1 MDFENQPHDEHTPKK
16 LRSGLA
22 GKISLLIVIFS
33 IAGIT
38 VSGIASYLMARNVL
52 INQNGTDL
60 SQTLSTLGLMIGVA
74 SLVII
79 GICIPM
85 AIAFGKTM
93 TRPVA
98 KLNDVFQRMAL
109 GETDFDL
116 SLLKE
121 FAAMPED
128 ELGQMMASFIAM
140 VDNRKHLAT
149 AAESLASG
157 DLTVAIRPQSQKDV
171 LAHALIAIVDQLN
184 RLYAEMEKTG
194 SEIASQG
201 NFDFKGDPTVL
212 AGSYQDFIVGINEVV
227 AGLVKPLRTASDY
240 LNQFGD
246 GKIPEPI
253 SATYQGDFNLI
264 KDSINA
270 CIDGLG
276 ALSEG
281 NAVMTQVSS
290 NDFSRKV
297 EGHYAGIFGELAQSI
312 NLVVD
317 QFRHVVGATNNI
329 ARGDLSILEDLKQY
343 GKQSDGDTLIPAQ
356 IEMIETILRL
366 VQETQA
372 TTEHAIQGDLS
383 YRGDVTQFN
392 GEYAKVIDGFNQ
404 TLDAVIAPTIE
415 ASKALT
421 ELSKGNLSA
430 EMAGD
435 YAGDHAEVK
444 KALNKTTKFL
454 KRYVDEITNTLKEI
468 QQGNLN
474 QEITSFYQ
482 GDFFEIKMAL
492 NDITTHLSDTMS
504 EINVAAA
511 QVEVGAQQISSGGQA
526 LSLGATQQASA
537 IEELTASIE
546 EVAQETKK
554 NAVNA
559 NQADAITAKVQE
571 NAGIGNGQMQKMIA
585 AMGEINDSS
594 QNISKIIKVID
605 DIAFQTNILALNAAV
620 EAARAGQHG
629 KGFAVVAEV
638 VRTLAARSSE
648 AAKET
653 ASLIEGSIEK
663 VSTGTAIADDTAVS
677 LNEILQ
683 EIEKVTGIVKHIAQA
698 SNEQASE
705 IAQITQGIEQV
716 SLVVQT
722 NSATAEESAAASE
735 ELTGQAEM
743 LKQMVGSFKLKD
755 QEQIGLGMKKADI
768 AGISQPVKQAKL
780 ATKEVPRIILNSS
793 EMDKY

>member
-1 MDFENQPHDEHTPKK
+1 MDFEKQPNDNHPQKK
-16 LRSGLA
+16 IKSGLA
-22 GKISLLIVIFS
+22 GKIALLIIIFS
-33 IAGIT
+33 IVGIA
-38 VSGIASYLMARNVL
+38 VSGIVSYLMTRNVL
-52 INQNGTDL
+52 INQNGADL
-60 SQTLSTLGLMIGVA
+60 SQILSTLGLMIVVA

-79 GICIPM
+79 GIVIPF
-85 AIAFGKTM
+85 AIGFGKKM
-93 TRPVA
+93 VVPVI
-98 KLNDVFQRMAL
+98 KLNAVFQRMAL

-116 SLLKE
+116 QLLKE
-121 FAAMPED
+121 FTVMPED

-140 VDNRKHLAT
+140 VDNRKHLAD

-171 LAHALIAIVDQLN
+171 LAYALINIIDQLN

-194 SEIASQG
+194 SEIAGQG
-201 NFDFKGDPTVL
+201 NFDFKGDPSVL
-212 AGSYQDFIVGINEVV
+212 AGSYQDFIVGINTVV
-227 AGLVKPLRTASDY
+227 AGLVEPLRTASDY
-240 LNQFGD
+240 LNQFGT
-246 GKIPEPI
+246 GKIPEKI
-253 SATYQGDFNLI
+253 SATYHGDFNLI
-264 KDSINA
+264 KDSINT

-281 NAVMTQVSS
+281 NTVMVYVSK

-297 EGHYAGIFGELAQSI
+297 EGRYMGIFDELARSI

-317 QFRHVVGATNNI
+317 QFRHVVVATNSI

-372 TTEHAIQGDLS
+372 MTEYAIKGDLS
-383 YRGDVTQFN
+383 YRGNVTQFN

-404 TLDAVIAPTIE
+404 TLDAVIAPITE

-474 QEITSFYQ
+474 REITSFYQ

-492 NDITTHLSDTMS
+492 NDITTHLSATMTD
-504 EINVAAA
+504 INVAAT
-511 QVEVGAQQISSGGQA
+511 QVEIGAQQISSGGQA
-526 LSLGATQQASA
+526 LSRGATQQASA

-559 NQADAITAKVQE
+559 NQADTITTKVHE
-571 NAGIGNGQMQKMIA
+571 NAGIGNSQMQKMIV
-585 AMGEINDSS
+585 AMDEINGAS

-629 KGFAVVAEV
+629 KGFAVVAEE

-653 ASLIEGSIEK
+653 ASLIESSIRK
-663 VSTGTAIADDTAVS
+663 VSTGAAIADNTAVS

-683 EIEKVTGIVKHIAQA
+683 EIEKVAGIVKHIAEA

-705 IAQITQGIEQV
+705 IAQINQGIEQV
-716 SLVVQT
+716 SQVVQT
-722 NSATAEESAAASE
+722 TSATAEESAAASE

-755 QEQIGLGMKKADI
+755 QEQIGRGMVAKKSDS
-768 AGISQPVKQAKL
+768 ISKKPQKQ
-780 ATKEVPRIILNSS
+780 TTSRIILNNTK
-793 EMDKY
+793 MDKY